1 MFTPPSSVIPHN
13 PYSALCPCD
22 PVCEAEF
29 ERLEQ
34 LFEVGIKDAHMRCDW
49 CKQQTRMRAEHE
61 MPELWMYPVCNA
73 TPA

>member
-34 LFEVGIKDAHMRCDW
+34 LFEVGIKDAHMRCD
-49 CKQQTRMRAEHE
+49 
-61 MPELWMYPVCNA
+61 
-73 TPA
+73 